1 MAHVPAILIAAPE
14 LIPAL
19 RDRVGAD
26 ADALTF
32 SDAEPQHAI
41 EAIAAHRPP
50 RILLERLFAA
60 SPRGAALITR
70 IKADHALD
78 DCQIVIVAHDSDYR
92 RVSPRRKRGAS
103 GPVRARRPRLD
114 TGTRRASRWKMPAG
128 VTVGI
133 DHEAARVLDLSVLG
147 AQITTPRPLKPG
159 QQVDLRFE
167 APGGGF
173 AVTAD
178 VVWAKLELVRSRPV
192 YRAGLQFEN
201 ADAKRLTA
209 FATAN
214 AESRK

>member
-1 MAHVPAILIAAPE
+1 MAQVSAILIAAPE

-32 SDAEPQHAI
+32 SDAEPLRAI

-60 SPRGAALITR
+60 SPRGAALIGR
-70 IKADHALD
+70 IKSDHALD
-78 DCQIVIVAHDSDYR
+78 SCQIVIVAHDSDYR

-103 GPVRARRPRLD
+103 EAVRVRPPRLD
-114 TGTRRASRWKMPAG
+114 PGTRRAPRWKMPAG

-133 DHEAARVLDLSVLG
+133 DHEAARVVDLSILG
-147 AQITTPRPLKPG
+147 AQITTPRTLRPG

-167 APGGGF
+167 ASGGGF

-178 VVWAKLELVRSRPV
+178 VIWAKLELVRSRPV
-192 YRAGLQFEN
+192 YRAGLHFRN
-201 ADAKRLTA
+201 ADARQVTA
-209 FATAN
+209 FATAH
-214 AESRK
+214 ADIKK